1 MMMLNE
7 NEPDKYAAL
16 MAAQEG
22 QEVEQPSMEMDEDK
36 AIQEQMA
43 QLPQD
48 LGGFMPRRGGV

>member
-1 MMMLNE
+1 
-7 NEPDKYAAL
+7 

-22 QEVEQPSMEMDEDK
+22 QEGEQPSMEMDEDK

-48 LGGFMPRRGGV
+48 LGGFMPKRGGV